1 MSVEASIIITIISY
15 IRYEYS
21 VSKVG
26 VVMVVVMIYLLTEY
40 SYLIQLMILI
50 TILASPDNCQWS
62 RYQRDLVANTA
73 LYSLL

>member
-50 TILASPDNCQWS
+50 TILASPDNCQWT
-62 RYQRDLVANTA
+62 RYQRDLVAN
-73 LYSLL
+73 SLL